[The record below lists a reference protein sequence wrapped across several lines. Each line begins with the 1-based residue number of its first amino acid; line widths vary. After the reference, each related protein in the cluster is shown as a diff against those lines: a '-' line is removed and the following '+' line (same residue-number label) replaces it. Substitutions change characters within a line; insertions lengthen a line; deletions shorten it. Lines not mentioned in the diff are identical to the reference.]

1 MTLKQYVFTCLK
13 GVFEKKKRVRTDAAR
28 ELRDIPLG
36 ENEQAIIK
44 MSSTL
49 TLT

>member
-13 GVFEKKKRVRTDAAR
+13 GVFEKKRVRTDAAR

>member
-1 MTLKQYVFTCLK
+1 VSL
-13 GVFEKKKRVRTDAAR
+13 KKKRVRTDAAR

-49 TLT
+49 TLTQ